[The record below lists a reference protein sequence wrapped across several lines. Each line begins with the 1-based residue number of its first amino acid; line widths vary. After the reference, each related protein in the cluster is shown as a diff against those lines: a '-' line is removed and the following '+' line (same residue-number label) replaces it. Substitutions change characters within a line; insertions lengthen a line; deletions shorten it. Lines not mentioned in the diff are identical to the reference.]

1 MVTHTRPT
9 RRARLSLVS
18 LMVLPLAT
26 ACGDSGGD
34 ASGPGAPPMA
44 TVTALSLD
52 GAVPWIDQKPEPQ
65 RPVVPSPRPTAQ
77 PCRGEQLRV
86 VSADSEGAT
95 GHLGRWVIV
104 ENTGGAACTLAGH
117 PAVRGTDPSADRV
130 DIPTAHGTWFDMP
143 RSEERPATIAKGERA
158 SVIIES
164 SMACDPQTGPP
175 PYDFR
180 DIELRVPDGTF
191 LAVGGDYLS
200 TCEPRVGPWHL
211 PVHQV
216 DDSTQ
221 WRSLRASIEAPSE
234 VTVGTVLTYVVTLTN
249 VSDDTVVLH
258 PCPGYLQALGPTKSG
273 GSFGLNCT
281 EVPTMGAGQS
291 VRFEMQLP
299 VQDIPPIS
307 GPTEGLLAW
316 KIWEGPRAKSQPI
329 RLLP

>member
-1 MVTHTRPT
+1 MTRT
-9 RRARLSLVS
+9 RSRRRARLSVVS

-26 ACGDSGGD
+26 ACGDSGADTSGQGD
-34 ASGPGAPPMA
+34 TPTA
-44 TVTALSLD
+44 TVGALSTD
-52 GAVPWIDQKPEPQ
+52 GAVPWVDQKPEPQ
-65 RPVVPSPRPTAQ
+65 RPVVPTPRPTAQ
-77 PCRGEQLRV
+77 PCRGEQLRL

-117 PAVRGTDPSADRV
+117 PVVRGTDANDDRV
-130 DIPTAHGTWFDMP
+130 DIPTVHGTWFDMP
-143 RSEERPATIAKGERA
+143 RSEERPATIATGERA

-180 DIELRVPDGTF
+180 DIELGLPDGTF
-191 LAVGGDYLS
+191 LPVGGNYLS
-200 TCEPRVGPWHL
+200 SCEPRVGPWHL
-211 PVHQV
+211 PVQQV
-216 DDSTQ
+216 DDSAH

-234 VTVGTVLTYVVTLTN
+234 VTVGSVLTYVVTLKN
-249 VSDDTVVLH
+249 VSDEAVVLD

-281 EVPTMGAGQS
+281 EAAAIEAGQS

-299 VQDIPPIS
+299 VQNIPPIG
-307 GPTEGLLAW
+307 GPTDGLLEW
-316 KIWEGPRAKSQPI
+316 KIWEGPRAQSQPI